1 MSSAPPSGPTDA
13 ERFARVY
20 REEEP
25 RLVAYARS
33 RSGHGWSAEDLVADA
48 AFRVWRKVVA
58 GREHVDDI
66 ASELAAG
73 VRNLVAG
80 LALTAVAGPAGLG
93 PGTRTAQ
100 VGLLAKVL
108 REMPERQVKAVW
120 LIEVEGLPLAAAGS
134 RLGTHRN
141 AAAVLMHRARENMRQ
156 AFLRAQPDDA
166 PDGACGRHRAHM
178 PAHIRGTDTVEA
190 ARELRDHIEDCG
202 GCRSRLARLV
212 ALDGR
217 LAALVG
223 PALVTLFAH
232 GQAPHLAALAGTGS
246 TAAVPEPAAPDGG
259 SVTPFRLVRRLADRA
274 FGPHTA
280 LVGVALVAS
289 ASFAG
294 PGDERNAPDTGRPG
308 THHG

>member
-48 AFRVWRKVVA
+48 AFRVWRQVVA

-66 ASELAAG
+66 AAELGAG
-73 VRNLVAG
+73 VRNLVAS
-80 LALTAVAGPAGLG
+80 LALTAAAGAAATG

-120 LIEVEGLPLAAAGS
+120 LTEVERLPLAAAGS

-156 AFLRAQPDDA
+156 AFLRAQPGDA
-166 PDGACGRHRAHM
+166 PDGECGRHRARM
-178 PAHIRGTDTVEA
+178 PAHIRGVDTVDA
-190 ARELRDHIEDCG
+190 AQELRAHLEDCG
-202 GCRSRLARLV
+202 GCRSRLSRLV

-246 TAAVPEPAAPDGG
+246 TAAAPDRAPDGG

-289 ASFAG
+289 ASGRSA
-294 PGDERNAPDTGRPG
+294 ERSVLDAGRP
-308 THHG
+308 TTTRD